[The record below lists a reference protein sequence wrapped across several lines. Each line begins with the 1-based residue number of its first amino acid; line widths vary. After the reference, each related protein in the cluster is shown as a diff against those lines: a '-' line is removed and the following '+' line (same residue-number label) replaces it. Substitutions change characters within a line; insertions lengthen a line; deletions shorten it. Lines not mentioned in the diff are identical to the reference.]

1 MKRLLLSL
9 ALCAGLAHAEV
20 VVRDSAGNE
29 LRLPVPAKRIVSL
42 APHITEDLFAVGA
55 GERIVGTVDYSDYPP
70 AAKKIT
76 RVGGFSRLDLEAVV
90 ALRPDLVIGW
100 QSGNRAAQVERLRAV
115 GLNVFMTQSNHI
127 EDVAA
132 DLERLGALAGTEPAA
147 KAAASAFRA
156 RLGALKQRYSGRPP
170 VRTFYQVWNQ
180 PIMTV
185 GGEQI
190 ISDVIR
196 ICGGD
201 NVFGQL
207 GGMAPTVSEEAVIVA
222 NPEAI
227 VASGMGE
234 ARPDWVDYWRRW
246 PQLTAA
252 VRNNLFFIPPD
263 LIQRHTPRLL
273 DGTERLCAFL
283 ETARG
288 RRGGVSSQ

>member
-1 MKRLLLSL
+1 MKRLLA
-9 ALCAGLAHAEV
+9 ALLLCVGVAHAEI
-20 VVRDSAGNE
+20 VVRDDTGSDV
-29 LRLPVPAKRIVSL
+29 RLPVPAKRIVSL

-55 GERIVGTVDYSDYPP
+55 GDRVVGTVDYSDYPA
-70 AAKKIT
+70 AAKRIA
-76 RVGGFSRLDLEAVV
+76 RIGGFSRFDLEAIV

-100 QSGNRAAQVERLRAV
+100 QTGNSAAQLERLRAV
-115 GLNVFMTQSNHI
+115 GLPVFVTQPNRI

-132 DLERLGALAGTEPAA
+132 DLERLGRLAGSEVPAR
-147 KAAASAFRA
+147 AAAAAFRE
-156 RLGALKQRYSGRPP
+156 RLEALKNRYSGLPS

-190 ISDVIR
+190 ISDAIR
-196 ICGGD
+196 ICGGT
-201 NVFGQL
+201 NVFGRL
-207 GGMAPTVSEEAVIVA
+207 PGMAPTVSEEAVIAA

-246 PQLTAA
+246 PQIAA
-252 VRNNLFFIPPD
+252 AARNNLFFVPPD

-273 DGTERLCAFL
+273 DGTERLCEAL
-283 ETARG
+283 DTARR
-288 RRGGVSSQ
+288 RRGR

>member
-1 MKRLLLSL
+1 MKKALLLL
-9 ALCAGLAHAEV
+9 ALYAAIAHAEV
-20 VVRDSAGNE
+20 VVRDDAGNE
-29 LRLPVPAKRIVSL
+29 VRLPAPAKRIVSL
-42 APHITEDLFAVGA
+42 APHITENLFAIGA
-55 GERIVGTVDYSDYPP
+55 GERVVGTVQYSDYPQ

-76 RVGGFSRLDLEAVV
+76 RIGGFSHFDLEAVV
-90 ALRPDLVIGW
+90 ALRPDLVIAW

-115 GLNVFMTQSNHI
+115 GLPIFVTQPNHI

-132 DLERLGALAGTEPAA
+132 DLERLGVLAGTQPTAD
-147 KAAASAFRA
+147 AAAGAFRA
-156 RLGALKQRYSGRPP
+156 RLAALKQRYSSRPA

-185 GGEQI
+185 GGQQI
-190 ISDVIR
+190 ISDAIR

-207 GGMAPTVSEEAVIVA
+207 TTMAPTVSEEAVIVA

-234 ARPDWVDYWRRW
+234 ARPEWVEYWRRW
-246 PQLTAA
+246 PQLIAPA
-252 VRNNLFFIPPD
+252 RNNLFFIPPD

-273 DGTERLCAFL
+273 DGTERLCVFL
-283 ETARG
+283 ETARE
-288 RRGGVSSQ
+288 RRGR